1 MPVLSSPGW
10 RSVFFVLFGLL
21 GAIGV
26 SCSMDYSY
34 SCRRG
39 AKDSLRF
46 ADVGKKM

>member
-1 MPVLSSPGW
+1 MALGLFSSFW
-10 RSVFFVLFGLL
+10 TFW
-21 GAIGV
+21 AIGA
-26 SCSMDYSY
+26 SCSMDYIGSMDYSY